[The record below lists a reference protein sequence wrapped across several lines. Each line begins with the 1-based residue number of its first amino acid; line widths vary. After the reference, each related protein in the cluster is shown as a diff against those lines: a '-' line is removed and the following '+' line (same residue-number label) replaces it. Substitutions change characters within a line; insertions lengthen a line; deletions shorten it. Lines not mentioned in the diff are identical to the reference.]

1 MSEPNPD
8 TDPNEKY
15 ERSIGPDHPPISDAE
30 LYAEKENPVRE
41 TPTPFGSLREGGGQ
55 SSA

>member
-1 MSEPNPD
+1 MSETNTD

-15 ERSIGPDHPPISDAE
+15 ETSIGPDHPNVPAAE

-41 TPTPFGSLREGGGQ
+41 TPTPFGALRGGGG
-55 SSA
+55 SAGG